1 MVTMLARTRWLS
13 TSFLFRCM
21 LVGVCYFSVL
31 FNISNAQ
38 LTANAE
44 LHEAKP
50 RNSMARK
57 ENEETVVLSTANE
70 EKVLIYLE
78 SIGLITPQM
87 SHQEKQHILQDY
99 LRPSHEFDLRKHK
112 PPTVNVTSQ

>member
-1 MVTMLARTRWLS
+1 MVTMSARSCWFS
-13 TSFLFRCM
+13 ASFLFRCM

-50 RNSMARK
+50 RNSMVKK

-87 SHQEKQHILQDY
+87 SLQEKQHILQDY

-112 PPTVNVTSQ
+112 PPTVNLTSQ